1 MLPKLRTVL
10 IVLGLLGLAAAPA
23 LAQGGDPLN
32 PSGAIPWAIP
42 AWPILASPTAYNVRP
57 TPTAQVYTV
66 TPTPSPT
73 ATATPTVTPTSAPA
87 DYEQSSMATIA
98 AENSHINAT
107 LQAMTGQD
115 IEGQNLGGAVDEIG
129 NYARYFFGYVKG
141 LELNNIRGMGIVVS
155 FLITALV
162 TILLTKI
169 ITAALPMMTTFAK
182 WTMDLLRLVAEFL
195 PF

>member
-1 MLPKLRTVL
+1 MLPKIRTVL

-23 LAQGGDPLN
+23 LAQGDPLN
-32 PSGAIPWAIP
+32 PGGSIPWPIP
-42 AWPILASPTAYNVRP
+42 AWPILASPTAYPLRP
-57 TPTAQVYTV
+57 TPTTQVYTI

-73 ATATPTVTPTSAPA
+73 ATATPTPSPTSAPA

-129 NYARYFFGYVKG
+129 NYAAYFFGYVKG
-141 LELNNIRGMGIVVS
+141 LELNNIRGMGIVIS

-182 WTMDLLRLVAEFL
+182 WTIDLLRLVADFL